1 MVYDI
6 SARKSFD
13 EVKNYYC
20 EKIKELCNPNIP
32 IILLGNKTDK
42 EEERQVEQN
51 EGASLALSYNYIF
64 KETSALK
71 NENVADSFAALIELW
86 NIEYRKKLPRAMTIK
101 NISNKKNINRRT
113 TEYKIN
119 NNSIDITDRCR
130 FILEKN
136 NKKKPKKNRKDCC

>member
-71 NENVADSFAALIELW
+71 NDYGIL
-86 NIEYRKKLPRAMTIK
+86 NIEKNYQKL
-101 NISNKKNINRRT
+101 
-113 TEYKIN
+113 
-119 NNSIDITDRCR
+119 
-130 FILEKN
+130 
-136 NKKKPKKNRKDCC
+136 